1 MRAGRWLRVGRLLTV
16 GVLVAAGLLAMNA
29 ARATWSTTRNVSAA
43 GWEGQDSPTV
53 AVDRQGR
60 RLLVWA
66 ACNSALSGCYHQVQA
81 RFMPQG
87 GTMGPILTLSPLGT
101 SSAWPEV
108 DVDDDGDA
116 AVVWEQDSQVV
127 GRRVSRTGALGP
139 LRTLSPEVGSNPE
152 VAVSPGGRA
161 LVAWSDLRDG
171 LWRTMAQFFYPDGS
185 VGPLH
190 NFGGGSAE
198 QPAVGVDRNGVHVV
212 AWAQG
217 YDRVVARRIRPG
229 YISPLKDL
237 TSSTAAVGGP
247 GFGMLRVGVDR
258 DGDTLVSF
266 LAGGTNGPRVWVRR
280 WSRSGALRGLLAV
293 SSPAYAAGLHH
304 TVATDLDGD
313 SILVWTRHNAA
324 AHQTELLGRRLTAA
338 GTLGGP
344 VGLGLGDRPTVALD
358 DNGDGLVVWHTPGS
372 PQEATQVKARTISQ
386 TGGFGAA
393 RTLSSDGRVARTDT
407 SPAGRF
413 AVVWQ
418 RRSYPYTIKA
428 AFGP

>member
-1 MRAGRWLRVGRLLTV
+1 MRAGRWLRPGRVLTV
-16 GVLVAAGLLAMNA
+16 LVLVAAGLLAMNA
-29 ARATWSTTRNVSAA
+29 ARAAWSTTRDVSAA

-66 ACNSALSGCYHQVQA
+66 ACNSALPGCYHQVQA

-87 GTMGPILTLSPLGT
+87 GAMGPILTLSPLGKAT
-101 SSAWPEV
+101 AWPEV

-161 LVAWSDLRDG
+161 LVAWSDLRNG
-171 LWRTMAQFFYPDGS
+171 TWRTMAQFFYPDGS

-190 NFGGGSAE
+190 DFGGGSAE
-198 QPAVGVDRNGVHVV
+198 KPAVGIDRNGMHVV

-217 YDRVVARRIRPG
+217 YDRVAARRIKPG
-229 YISPLKDL
+229 YISPLTDL
-237 TSSTAAVGGP
+237 TSGTAAVGGP

-266 LAGGTNGPRVWVRR
+266 LAGGTVGPRVWARR
-280 WSRSGALRGLLAV
+280 WSRSGTLGGLVAV
-293 SSPAYAAGLHH
+293 SSPADVAGFHH

-313 SILVWTRHNAA
+313 SILVWTRHNAT

-344 VGLGLGDRPTVALD
+344 VSLGLGDRPEVALD
-358 DNGDGLVVWHTPGS
+358 DNGDGLVVWHAPGS
-372 PQEATQVKARTISQ
+372 PQDATLVKARTISQ
-386 TGGFGAA
+386 TGVFGAA
-393 RTLSSDGRVARTDT
+393 RTLSTDGRVTRTDT
-407 SPAGRF
+407 SPSGRF

-418 RRSYPYTIKA
+418 RKSYPYTIKA

>member
-1 MRAGRWLRVGRLLTV
+1 MRAGSWLRAGRLLTV
-16 GVLVAAGLLAMNA
+16 GVLVAVGLLTMNA
-29 ARATWSTTRNVSAA
+29 ARATWSTTRDVSAA

-53 AVDRQGR
+53 AVDRLGR

-87 GTMGPILTLSPLGT
+87 GAMGSILTLSPLGA
-101 SSAWPEV
+101 SAAWPEV

-116 AVVWEQDSQVV
+116 AVVWQQDSQVV
-127 GRRVSRTGALGP
+127 GRRVSRTGALGA
-139 LRTLSPEVGSNPE
+139 LRTLSPEIGINPE

-161 LVAWSDLRDG
+161 LVAWSDRRDG
-171 LWRTMAQFFYPDGS
+171 LWRTMAQFLYPDGS

-198 QPAVGVDRNGVHVV
+198 KPAVGVDRNGMHIV
-212 AWAQG
+212 AWAEG
-217 YDRVVARRIRPG
+217 YDRVVARRIKPG
-229 YISPLKDL
+229 YISPLTDL
-237 TSSTAAVGGP
+237 TSSTVAVG

-266 LAGGTNGPRVWVRR
+266 LAGGTNGPRVWVR
-280 WSRSGALRGLLAV
+280 
-293 SSPAYAAGLHH
+293 
-304 TVATDLDGD
+304 
-313 SILVWTRHNAA
+313 
-324 AHQTELLGRRLTAA
+324 QTELLGRRLSAA

-344 VGLGLGDRPTVALD
+344 VGLGLGDRPEVALD
-358 DNGDGLVVWHTPGS
+358 DNGDGLVVWHAPGS

-386 TGGFGAA
+386 TGVFGAV
-393 RTLSSDGRVARTDT
+393 RTLSSDGRVTRADT
-407 SPAGRF
+407 SPTGRI

-418 RRSYPYTIKA
+418 RKSYPYTIKA

>member
-1 MRAGRWLRVGRLLTV
+1 MRAGGWLRAGRVLTV
-16 GVLVAAGLLAMNA
+16 LVLVAAALLAMNA
-29 ARATWSTTRNVSAA
+29 ARATWSTTRDVSAA

-87 GTMGPILTLSPLGT
+87 GAMGPILTLSPLGT
-101 SSAWPEV
+101 WSAWPEV

-116 AVVWEQDSQVV
+116 AVVWEQESQVV

-161 LVAWSDLRDG
+161 LVAWSDLRNG
-171 LWRTMAQFFYPDGS
+171 TWRTMAQFFYPDGS

-190 NFGGGSAE
+190 DFGGGSAE
-198 QPAVGVDRNGVHVV
+198 KPAVGIDRNGMHVV

-217 YDRVVARRIRPG
+217 YDRVAARRIKPG
-229 YISPLKDL
+229 YISPLTDL
-237 TSSTAAVGGP
+237 TSGTAAVGGP

-258 DGDTLVSF
+258 DGDTLIGF

-280 WSRSGALRGLLAV
+280 WSRTGTLGGMLAV
-293 SSPAYAAGLHH
+293 SSPADVAGFHH

-313 SILVWTRHNAA
+313 SILVWTRQNAT

-344 VGLGLGDRPTVALD
+344 VSLGLGDRPEVALD
-358 DNGDGLVVWHTPGS
+358 DNGDGLVVWHAPGS
-372 PQEATQVKARTISQ
+372 PQDATQVKARTISQ
-386 TGGFGAA
+386 TGTFAAA
-393 RTLSSDGRVARTDT
+393 RTLSTDGRVARTDT
-407 SPAGRF
+407 SPTGRF

-418 RRSYPYTIKA
+418 RSSYPYAIKA

>member
-1 MRAGRWLRVGRLLTV
+1 MRAGNWLRAGRMLTV
-16 GVLVAAGLLAMNA
+16 LVLVAAGLLAMNA
-29 ARATWSTTRNVSAA
+29 ARATWSTTRDVSAA

-87 GTMGPILTLSPLGT
+87 GAMGPILTLSPLGKAT
-101 SSAWPEV
+101 AWPEV

-161 LVAWSDLRDG
+161 LVAWSDLRNG
-171 LWRTMAQFFYPDGS
+171 TWRTMAQFFYPDGS

-198 QPAVGVDRNGVHVV
+198 KPAVGVDRNGMHVV

-217 YDRVVARRIRPG
+217 YDRVAARRIKPG
-229 YISPLKDL
+229 YISPLTDL
-237 TSSTAAVGGP
+237 TSGTVAVGGP

-258 DGDTLVSF
+258 DGDTLISF

-280 WSRSGALRGLLAV
+280 WSRSGTLGGLLAV
-293 SSPAYAAGLHH
+293 SSPADVAGFHH
-304 TVATDLDGD
+304 TVATD
-313 SILVWTRHNAA
+313 
-324 AHQTELLGRRLTAA
+324 
-338 GTLGGP
+338 
-344 VGLGLGDRPTVALD
+344 
-358 DNGDGLVVWHTPGS
+358 
-372 PQEATQVKARTISQ
+372 
-386 TGGFGAA
+386 
-393 RTLSSDGRVARTDT
+393 
-407 SPAGRF
+407 
-413 AVVWQ
+413 
-418 RRSYPYTIKA
+418 
-428 AFGP
+428 

>member
-1 MRAGRWLRVGRLLTV
+1 MRAGRWLRAGRMLTV
-16 GVLVAAGLLAMNA
+16 LVLVAAGLLAMNA
-29 ARATWSTTRNVSAA
+29 ARATWSTTRDVSAA

-66 ACNSALSGCYHQVQA
+66 ACNSALPGCYFQVQA

-87 GTMGPILTLSPLGT
+87 GAMGPVLTLSPLGKAT
-101 SSAWPEV
+101 AWPEV

-161 LVAWSDLRDG
+161 LVAWSDLRNG
-171 LWRTMAQFFYPDGS
+171 TWRTMAQFFYPDGS

-190 NFGGGSAE
+190 DFGGGSAE
-198 QPAVGVDRNGVHVV
+198 KPAVGIDRNGMHVV

-217 YDRVVARRIRPG
+217 YDRVAARRMKPG
-229 YISPLKDL
+229 YISPLTDL
-237 TSSTAAVGGP
+237 TSGTAAVGGP

-258 DGDTLVSF
+258 DGDALISF

-280 WSRSGALRGLLAV
+280 WSRTGTLGSLLAV
-293 SSPAYAAGLHH
+293 SSPADVAGFHH

-313 SILVWTRHNAA
+313 SILVWTRHNAT

-344 VGLGLGDRPTVALD
+344 VSLGLGDRPEVALD
-358 DNGDGLVVWHTPGS
+358 DNGDGLVVWHAPGS
-372 PQEATQVKARTISQ
+372 PQDATQVKARTISQ
-386 TGGFGAA
+386 TGVFGTV
-393 RTLSSDGRVARTDT
+393 RTLSTDGRVTRTDT
-407 SPAGRF
+407 SPTGRF

-418 RRSYPYTIKA
+418 RSSYPYTIKA

>member
-1 MRAGRWLRVGRLLTV
+1 MQAGRWLRAARVLTV
-16 GVLVAAGLLAMNA
+16 GVLVAAGLLTMNA
-29 ARATWSTTRNVSAA
+29 ARATWSTTRTVSAA

-66 ACNSALSGCYHQVQA
+66 ACNSTLPGCYFQVQA

-87 GTMGPILTLSPLGT
+87 GAMGPILTLSPLGKAT
-101 SSAWPEV
+101 AWPEV

-127 GRRVSRTGALGP
+127 GRRVSRTGSLGA
-139 LRTLSPEVGSNPE
+139 LRTFSPEIGTNPE

-171 LWRTMAQFFYPDGS
+171 VWRTMAQFFYPDGS

-190 NFGGGSAE
+190 TFGGGSAE
-198 QPAVGVDRNGVHVV
+198 KPAVGVDRNGAHVV
-212 AWAQG
+212 AWAEG
-217 YDRVVARRIRPG
+217 YNRVVARRIKPG
-229 YISPLKDL
+229 YVSPLKDF
-237 TSSTAAVGGP
+237 TSGTAAVGGP

-266 LAGGTNGPRVWVRR
+266 LAGGTVGPRVWVRR
-280 WSRSGALRGLLAV
+280 WSRSGALGSLLAV
-293 SSPAYAAGLHH
+293 SSPTYAAGFHH

-313 SILVWTRHNAA
+313 AILVWTRNNATA
-324 AHQTELLGRRLTAA
+324 YQTELLGRRLTAA

-344 VGLGLGDRPTVALD
+344 VVLGLGDRPEVALD
-358 DNGDGLVVWHTPGS
+358 DNGDGLIVWHAPGS
-372 PQEATQVKARTISQ
+372 PQDATQVKARTISQ
-386 TGGFGAA
+386 TGSFGTT
-393 RTLSSDGRVARTDT
+393 RTLSTDGRVPRADT
-407 SPAGRF
+407 SPTGRF
-413 AVVWQ
+413 AVTWQ